1 MPTAT
6 SQRIKLIA
14 ILVLVP
20 LSIWFAYRN
29 IIAPGESTV
38 AASQAPSE
46 GALQST
52 APARNARNRQDR
64 SLNPSEMAA
73 MDPTLQLELL
83 QQSREVEYEGS
94 SRNIFEYGAVPAAPQ
109 TTQPAPNAAQQSAT
123 DAAAA
128 VPSAPK
134 ASIPLKFFGTSTRS
148 GTLIKKAF
156 LLNGDEVIIA
166 EEGEIVD
173 KRYKV
178 IRIGIN
184 SVEIEDTTNGLREE
198 IPYQE
203 Q

>member
-6 SQRIKLIA
+6 SQRIKMIA
-14 ILVLVP
+14 LLVLVP
-20 LSIWFAYRN
+20 LSLWFAYRN
-29 IIAPGESTV
+29 IIAPEENTV
-38 AASQAPSE
+38 AASQSASRE
-46 GALQST
+46 VALETAAQPRST
-52 APARNARNRQDR
+52 RNRHAG
-64 SLNPSEMAA
+64 SLTLSEMAA
-73 MDPTLQLELL
+73 MDPTLQLDLL

-94 SRNIFEYGAVPAAPQ
+94 SRNIFEYGAAPAAPQ
-109 TTQPAPNAAQQSAT
+109 QAQTAPNVVQQSAT
-123 DAAAA
+123 DA

-134 ASIPLKFFGTSTRS
+134 ANIPLKFFGTATRS

-156 LLNGDEVIIA
+156 LLNGEEVIIA

-184 SVEIEDTTNGLREE
+184 YIEIEDISNGLRDE